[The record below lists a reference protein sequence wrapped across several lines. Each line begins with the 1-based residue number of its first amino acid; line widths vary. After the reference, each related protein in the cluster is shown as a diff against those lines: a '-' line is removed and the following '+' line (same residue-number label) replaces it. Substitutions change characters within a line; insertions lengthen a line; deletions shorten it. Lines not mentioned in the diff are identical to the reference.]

1 MARLKRSLPPAS
13 SGVQQPVLM
22 VSMVLN
28 DIAKQDDVPRTMYMG
43 ILTAV
48 DKPPI
53 HSLSST
59 KQNKPEETTQTAN
72 ENTASR
78 CRSMRRLLQKDFDEG
93 RGAEWY
99 MVRSSA
105 SDCGRA
111 FLPMMIPATIKRAP

>member
-1 MARLKRSLPPAS
+1 MARLKRSLPSAS

-22 VSMVLN
+22 VSMALN

-78 CRSMRRLLQKDFDEG
+78 CRSMRRLLQK
-93 RGAEWY
+93 
-99 MVRSSA
+99 
-105 SDCGRA
+105 
-111 FLPMMIPATIKRAP
+111 IKRMKGAAQSGTWFAAPQATVAGPSCR